1 MSQKTLKK
9 FIVDENFQPCPVMDG
24 DELCPNGI
32 FVFNITKMKDF
43 INSRPDIF
51 VPEDIDVKGKY
62 YSFISVNEEHMP
74 NVELSEPV
82 ILAEIAPNNFNLIDG
97 RHRIE
102 KAHRMGIETIKAYK
116 VNAIYL
122 PDFIVIKKGYLA
134 FVDYWNNKLKTYN
147 FTLVCPV
154 NEIAVMQS

>member
-1 MSQKTLKK
+1 MSQKPLKK
-9 FIVDENFQPCPVMDG
+9 FIVDENFQPCPVMDD

-32 FVFNITKMKDF
+32 FVFNITKMKVF

-62 YSFISVNEEHMP
+62 SSFITVNEEHMP

-97 RHRIE
+97 RHRME
-102 KAHRMGIETIKAYK
+102 KALRMGIEKIKAYK

-147 FTLVCPV
+147 KNLKRTGK
-154 NEIAVMQS
+154 I